1 MSQKVSYTLDRVR
14 RLPREEWLVAEG
26 THEAIVSSATFER
39 AQELLAVR
47 GYAARRKPAEPRPL
61 TGLFFC
67 ADCGAPMTLWSNGKA
82 RYFVCAGWKRNPG
95 EHRCTAH
102 YLREEAVLEA
112 VRASLAELL
121 AQVRDP
127 GGLAEEAAGPAGE
140 EAEILARRLER
151 ARDALA
157 ALYCDR
163 AEGRGGQEAFD
174 ALAGRMRRQE
184 QALADK
190 LAAARRR
197 EESREGFRARAAEL
211 LGGGV
216 LTRGLALGLIERVEA
231 SADKALVNR
240 LRCADI
246 TKKR

>member
-1 MSQKVSYTLDRVR
+1 MY
-14 RLPREEWLVAEG
+14 
-26 THEAIVSSATFER
+26 
-39 AQELLAVR
+39 
-47 GYAARRKPAEPRPL
+47 
-61 TGLFFC
+61 
-67 ADCGAPMTLWSNGKA
+67 
-82 RYFVCAGWKRNPG
+82 KR
-95 EHRCTAH
+95 
-102 YLREEAVLEA
+102 
-112 VRASLAELL
+112 
-121 AQVRDP
+121 Q
-127 GGLAEEAAGPAGE
+127 GE

-151 ARDALA
+151 SRDALA

-163 AEGRGGQEAFD
+163 AEGRVGQEAFD

-197 EESREGFRARAAEL
+197 EESREDFRARAAEL

-231 SADKALVNR
+231 SADKALVIR